1 MPGELCPACGTDR
14 TEAGC
19 GCHPDVTET
28 AVLPQIEGPP
38 LVRPYVAQTDA
49 PYDPAP
55 LPIPAPPAH
64 PPANRELGLF
74 PLATLD
80 APAGRATARRSGRRR
95 RSALLLGG
103 AGAGVVALGI
113 AMAFALAP
121 SPAPHQDALNP
132 APSSAA
138 DLNAT
143 TAPSDLSPSPAA
155 AGPTQKSAPPTSAAP
170 HTKAATKLPVA
181 TTHAAAPP
189 AAPVTAP
196 APVTTSA
203 APSPSPTPV
212 QTLRLG
218 YTGPELQPL
227 QQRLIAA
234 GCADS
239 LSPGQYDWDT
249 AQAVHNFQKQ
259 NRLSNE
265 EWGAYTPATRAA
277 LTSGLTCGN

>member
-80 APAGRATARRSGRRR
+80 APAGRPPLAAPGAGGAARSSWAARARASS
-95 RSALLLGG
+95 RSASPW
-103 AGAGVVALGI
+103 
-113 AMAFALAP
+113 P
-121 SPAPHQDALNP
+121 SPSRRALPRTRTPSTRHP
-132 APSSAA
+132 AR
-138 DLNAT
+138 
-143 TAPSDLSPSPAA
+143 
-155 AGPTQKSAPPTSAAP
+155 PPTSAPPRPPATSRPLRQPPARRRSRRRRLRRAAHEGRHQAP
-170 HTKAATKLPVA
+170 GRHHPRRRT
-181 TTHAAAPP
+181 P